1 MLTVNDLMTVI
12 PHSVTPNTPLRR
24 VIEMMKTEG
33 CRQFPVLEN
42 GSLVGIITDRDVR
55 LVMNSPMVLHGRW
68 QDEELLDKVLVDSC
82 MTAQPMSVSPETPA
96 CFAAKML
103 SLYKFGAL
111 PVVDEDILVGII
123 TVTDFLDYFAAG
135 QTETI
140 IDGTWPP

>member
-12 PHSVTPNTPLRR
+12 PYSVTPSTPLRR

-33 CRQFPVLEN
+33 CRQFPVLNN
-42 GSLVGIITDRDVR
+42 GELVGIITDRDVR

-68 QDEELLDKVLVDSC
+68 QDEELLDKVLADSC
-82 MTAQPMSVSPETPA
+82 MTANPMSVTPETPA
-96 CFAAKML
+96 YRAAKML

-111 PVVDEDILVGII
+111 PVVDDDTLVGII

-135 QTETI
+135 QSETI
-140 IDGTWPP
+140 IDGE

>member
-12 PHSVTPNTPLRR
+12 PYSVTPSTPLRR

-33 CRQFPVLEN
+33 CRQFPVLDN
-42 GSLVGIITDRDVR
+42 GKLVGIITDRDVR

-68 QDEELLDKVLVDSC
+68 QDEELLDKVLADSC
-82 MTAQPMSVSPETPA
+82 MTTNPMAVAPETPA
-96 CFAAKML
+96 YRAAKML

-111 PVVDEDILVGII
+111 PVLDEDILVGII

-135 QTETI
+135 QPETV
-140 IDGTWPP
+140 IDGS

>member
-12 PHSVTPNTPLRR
+12 PYSVTPSTPLRR

-33 CRQFPVLEN
+33 CRQFPVLDN
-42 GSLVGIITDRDVR
+42 GKLVGIITDRDVR

-68 QDEELLDKVLVDSC
+68 QDEELLDKVLADSC
-82 MTAQPMSVSPETPA
+82 MTANPMSVAPETPA
-96 CFAAKML
+96 YRAAKML

-111 PVVDEDILVGII
+111 PVIDEDILVGII

-135 QTETI
+135 QSETI
-140 IDGTWPP
+140 IDGS

>member
-12 PHSVTPNTPLRR
+12 PYSVTPSTPLRR

-33 CRQFPVLEN
+33 CRQFPVLNN
-42 GSLVGIITDRDVR
+42 GELVGIITDRDVR

-68 QDEELLDKVLVDSC
+68 QDEELLDKVLADSC
-82 MTAQPMSVSPETPA
+82 MTANPMSVTPETPA
-96 CFAAKML
+96 YRAAKML

-111 PVVDEDILVGII
+111 PVVDEDTVVGII

-135 QTETI
+135 QSETV
-140 IDGTWPP
+140 IDGK

>member
-12 PHSVTPNTPLRR
+12 PYTVTPGTPLRR

-33 CRQFPVLEN
+33 CRQFPVLDK
-42 GSLVGIITDRDVR
+42 GRLVGIISDRDVR
-55 LVMNSPMVLHGRW
+55 LVINSPMVLHGRW

-82 MTAQPMSVSPETPA
+82 MTANPMSVTPETPA
-96 CFAAKML
+96 YRAAKML

-111 PVVDEDILVGII
+111 PVIDDDDLVGII

-135 QTETI
+135 QSETV
-140 IDGTWPP
+140 IDGS